1 MRLRHNYLLISLNCL
16 TVLLIVNLNCVSSS
30 SLPVNKLVNEALKR
44 QQREALAEAASES
57 TTELSEDSESDL
69 GPSGSVNKVT
79 TIKPTNLSST
89 NSTNHNKIDWDEIE
103 STWYEFKDDEEVTK
117 KWNDMENGLKKGV
130 KAVLRSIFPRIVSM
144 SSDTK
149 VSGNCSAG
157 ILKWLISLRSL
168 KDWSIKMLDAIGKPS
183 AGLLEGQVSMFG
195 NYHECLG
202 VRVMEEDDE
211 DVFDD
216 EEEDKEEGS
225 EDSNQSKEFFRG
237 KYCILE
243 FKPWLPKK
251 PPFYGMKTK
260 LKALERPKK
269 DDTVMKDV
277 ADLAVFL
284 NFVSMRMDL
293 CVPSLC
299 SRNDIQKVV
308 GLIGRLIDV
317 RGKVVR
323 CEVDEDPLTQIT
335 NPQVAALIILV
346 LLFFLFA
353 TLTVVGLCTGL
364 FKNHGSIVNY
374 LRSLTWTTAWSELMS
389 ESSFESKSRTSVLY
403 GLRTIIMFWIIM
415 VHTAIEVNFQFF
427 RDVLWIRDVAL
438 SWPAQFLTKS
448 SYNFDMFIAISAF
461 TMAYTIGSSNALKS
475 VKFIARKYLRITPIV
490 MIAVGWLTILPLGK
504 KIYRG
509 GPTWGDFVPKASANC
524 ANNGLFNLLYIQN
537 FLDPAS
543 MCLKNTWIFAVEMQ
557 LYLIFIPLL
566 LLVRKTSRASLMVLL
581 TIISAIGF
589 LCNLLTVYNYELP
602 PHLIWTL
609 PDPQQRDYYY
619 KVHYFKPWTHL
630 SVFAIGIGAG
640 HLCSSRNKK
649 TSSSSSNTNSPTS
662 SSSHSSSLPYGIG
675 VSSFLFWCASLVTIF
690 CLIFMYHTW
699 VLGDLPAPLISGIY
713 DGAHRILIALA
724 FSYIIYSLVC
734 LAEDAPDSCLVQLLG
749 SRFLITTGRLTLIAY
764 TIHPII
770 QFIFL
775 GTQSSQLFSGPIVA
789 LYVVMGNIMMTYV
802 HSFIIS
808 ILFEIP
814 IATGLRARTMS
825 SKGPSNSFDF
835 TSKTEKQQSTVSG
848 IINNNKSS
856 TITMVSSINGDIE
869 LSKSN
874 FERH

>member
-1 MRLRHNYLLISLNCL
+1 MILMLSHYLTLNGCL
-16 TVLLIVNLNCVSSS
+16 LFICVFNCASST
-30 SLPVNKLVNEALKR
+30 SLPVNKLVKEALRR
-44 QQREALAEAASES
+44 QQREALAEAAAES
-57 TTELSEDSESDL
+57 TSTEANEDIDSD
-69 GPSGSVNKVT
+69 STNKVT
-79 TIKPTNLSST
+79 TVKPLT
-89 NSTNHNKIDWDEIE
+89 NSSHNHNKIDWDEIE
-103 STWYEFKDDEEVTK
+103 STWYQFKDDEEVTK

-211 DVFDD
+211 DVFED
-216 EEEDKEEGS
+216 EEEEGEEGS
-225 EDSNQSKEFFRG
+225 ADASQNKEFFRG

-284 NFVSMRMDL
+284 NFVSMRFDL

-308 GLIGRLIDV
+308 GLISRLIDV

-323 CEVDEDPLTQIT
+323 CEIDEDPLTNIT
-335 NPQVAALIILV
+335 NPQVTALIILV

-364 FKNHGSIVNY
+364 FKNHNSIVNY

-448 SYNFDMFIAISAF
+448 SYNFDMFILISAF
-461 TMAYTIGSSNALKS
+461 TMSFTIGSQNGSGAL
-475 VKFIARKYLRITPIV
+475 KFIARKYLRITPIV
-490 MIAVGWLTILPLGK
+490 MIAVGWLTILPLTK

-509 GPTWGDFVPKASANC
+509 GPTWGDFVPKASNNC
-524 ANNGLFNLLYIQN
+524 ATNGLLNLLYVQN
-537 FLDPAS
+537 FIHPAE

-557 LYLIFIPLL
+557 LYAVFIPLL
-566 LLVRKTSRASLMVLL
+566 LLTRKTSRSSLIILL
-581 TIISAIGF
+581 AIVSAIGF
-589 LCNLLTVYNYELP
+589 LCNLLTVYKFELP

-609 PDPQQRDYYY
+609 PDPQQRDHYYN
-619 KVHYFKPWTHL
+619 VHYFKPWTHL

-640 HLCSSRNKK
+640 HLCSSRSKK
-649 TSSSSSNTNSPTS
+649 TSSNS
-662 SSSHSSSLPYGIG
+662 SSSSSSPYGIG
-675 VSSFLFWCASLVTIF
+675 VTSFLLWCASLITIF
-690 CLIFMYHTW
+690 CLIFLYHTW
-699 VLGDLPAPLISGIY
+699 VFGELPAPLVSGLY
-713 DGAHRILIALA
+713 DGTHRILVALA
-724 FSYIIYSLVC
+724 FSYITYSLVS
-734 LAEDAPDSCLVQLLG
+734 LAEDSPDSCLVRLLG
-749 SRFLITTGRLTLIAY
+749 GRFLITTGRLTLIAY

-808 ILFEIP
+808 VLFEIP
-814 IATGLRARTMS
+814 IATGLRARSMS
-825 SKGPSNSFDF
+825 SKDPSNSFDF
-835 TSKTEKQQSTVSG
+835 NSKIEKPSTVSG
-848 IINNNKSS
+848 VMNNNKSS